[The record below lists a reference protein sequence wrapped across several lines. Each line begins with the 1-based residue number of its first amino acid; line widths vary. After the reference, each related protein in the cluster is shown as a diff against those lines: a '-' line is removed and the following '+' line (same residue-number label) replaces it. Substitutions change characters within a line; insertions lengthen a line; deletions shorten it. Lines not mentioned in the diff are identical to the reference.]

1 VRKKIVYVTHYL
13 LTVLC
18 IERRMEGKQ
27 PMIYELKEELYGKME
42 RQDQSKEFE
51 YKEQIDNIINEKQYF
66 NKLNCYTNYNKYFNC
81 SMMF

>member
-1 VRKKIVYVTHYL
+1 
-13 LTVLC
+13 LC